1 MSSHNYGDALGG
13 DSDGKDQDQAVPAAA
28 GANAAVVGAAGGVG
42 GAAPN
47 AEGKGEGEQDFCG
60 WLVSKNPSLGQY
72 VPIFVDEGFDEVEFA
87 SNMDADDRES
97 LLAKLDKK
105 PHRKKMAKVLAALCD
120 GGDGGGGDEG
130 DGGDV
135 DAKTWLAS
143 IHKALIPYA
152 KVLTDMGYDN
162 FDLIRDIDAGDRDDI
177 LAALDTTEIKT
188 VSKARLVIT
197 LR

>member
-1 MSSHNYGDALGG
+1 MASHPYGNPLADANSDAQAAPAGVPVNDAATGDA
-13 DSDGKDQDQAVPAAA
+13 APNTA
-28 GANAAVVGAAGGVG
+28 GVG
-42 GAAPN
+42 G
-47 AEGKGEGEQDFCG
+47 GGEQDFCG

-72 VPIFVDEGFDEVEFA
+72 VHVFVDEGFDDVEFA
-87 SNMDADDRES
+87 RDMDADDRES
-97 LLAKLDKK
+97 LLANLDKK

-135 DAKTWLAS
+135 DATTWLAS

-152 KVLTDMGYDN
+152 KVLTDMGDDN